1 MTEYEGVARLRP
13 TGSHE
18 GLTTL
23 NGWNASP
30 PREIFT
36 SPDLWQPL
44 NAYGGTKLLQQQIAS
59 DLGITILNELA
70 STRPARLTAERY
82 GFAVFP
88 RHFGEPRQLIACY
101 REVDRLALLAFVRRI
116 DGQPIPNA
124 DVLFKGNVYKEIGRT
139 NRYGIVGAY
148 LLPDTYS
155 NTIVISPNGIVYEQ
169 VELKDLG
176 KGVYEITVRRKTKAN
191 ATMRQLHR
199 RFD

>member
-1 MTEYEGVARLRP
+1 MTELNGSLVERLD
-13 TGSHE
+13 GSDE

-23 NGWNASP
+23 NSWNASP
-30 PREIFT
+30 PREVLK
-36 SPDLWQPL
+36 SPDLWQPP
-44 NAYGGTKLLQQQIAS
+44 NAYGGTKLLRSNVANFE
-59 DLGITILNELA
+59 GFTTLNDHSA
-70 STRPARLTAERY
+70 IPPAFLTAERY

-88 RHFGEPRQLIACY
+88 RHFGVPRQVIACY
-101 REVDRLALLAFVRRI
+101 RAVDRLALLAFVRRV
-116 DGQPIPNA
+116 DGVPVPDA

-169 VELKDLG
+169 VELKEIG
-176 KGVYEITVRRKTKAN
+176 KGVYQITVRRKTKAN
-191 ATMRQLHR
+191 ATFRTLHR